1 MIFRNVDIPQGAEI
15 VSAHLK
21 VRAYNSR
28 LTDVV
33 YGTIQAEAADDAA
46 GFGGS
51 RNIGLLAKTGT
62 SVDWDI
68 SESWSSDTWYTSPD
82 IAGVIQ
88 EVIDRGGWSE
98 GNSIAIIYSTRENEG
113 GYRNISSFDRGSD
126 YAPILEITYI
136 PR

>member
-1 MIFRNVDIPQGAEI
+1 VDIHQGAEI
-15 VSAHLK
+15 ISAYLK

-33 YGTIQAEAADDAA
+33 YGTIQAEAADNAA
-46 GFGGS
+46 GFGAS

-68 SESWSSDTWYTSPD
+68 SEPWSSDTWYTSPD
-82 IAGVIQ
+82 IAGVVQ

-113 GYRNISSFDRGSD
+113 SYRNISSFDRGSD
-126 YAPILEITYI
+126 SAPILEITYI